1 MALFPVHRAN
11 RLIKIVIAVHNQ
23 LNSLTTLSAHTG
35 RNKLCYSSYI
45 ILLARAVVAV

>member
-23 LNSLTTLSAHTG
+23 LNSLTTLSAHTAG
-35 RNKLCYSSYI
+35 INF
-45 ILLARAVVAV
+45 ATVAI